1 MNLISILA
9 FGLPVLWF
17 LSRCFACLKHEL
29 RKSEQSCASLLF
41 ITRPVRQAARKK
53 AEVVEI
59 KKVRKAEMRQR
70 IDKRLAD
77 DLSVPQR
84 FRFSLFN
91 RHRYTLKTSCPRA

>member
-1 MNLISILA
+1 
-9 FGLPVLWF
+9 
-17 LSRCFACLKHEL
+17 
-29 RKSEQSCASLLF
+29 
-41 ITRPVRQAARKK
+41 
-53 AEVVEI
+53 
-59 KKVRKAEMRQR
+59 MRQR